1 MERVKKWCQAHQKA
15 CLITGIIGMLL
26 SPFLWPLF
34 LAVIVQ
40 SLTLGLPIAAGI
52 YCYKYLN
59 EKKENPNENDEQKHS
74 HPETKK
80 PGGSSVSVQE
90 LRKEQARN
98 LRYKKP
104 IAKGLNW
111 QDIWDDLYEMYEG
124 CTLVIWFMD
133 DDKETLLESLNDDES
148 EAEEYKIAFSTLEAD
163 CDQLMAALQEEWIPE
178 CFNLFFVAAQAG
190 EYLGYDIFERDYF
203 GIDGEETWAEDV
215 AKEKLMRLTK
225 EELIAS
231 VRQCFNVYRSYVGLR
246 YRYDN
251 LTAAMSFIKGEHVL
265 FIKIIKNYPVFSSK
279 I

>member
-1 MERVKKWCQAHQKA
+1 MS
-15 CLITGIIGMLL
+15 I
-26 SPFLWPLF
+26 
-34 LAVIVQ
+34 
-40 SLTLGLPIAAGI
+40 
-52 YCYKYLN
+52 
-59 EKKENPNENDEQKHS
+59 
-74 HPETKK
+74 
-80 PGGSSVSVQE
+80 QE

-148 EAEEYKIAFSTLEAD
+148 EVEEYKIAFSTLEAD

-190 EYLGYDIFERDYF
+190 DFLGYDIFERDYF
-203 GIDGEETWAEDV
+203 GINGEEAWAEDV

-251 LTAAMSFIKGEHVL
+251 LTAAMNFIKGEHTDYLGIVKRIEDL
-265 FIKIIKNYPVFSSK
+265 YEGACKEKGAYAKDTKAWRDFDSFAKKVPNEVWIV
-279 I
+279 

>member
-1 MERVKKWCQAHQKA
+1 M
-15 CLITGIIGMLL
+15 
-26 SPFLWPLF
+26 
-34 LAVIVQ
+34 
-40 SLTLGLPIAAGI
+40 
-52 YCYKYLN
+52 
-59 EKKENPNENDEQKHS
+59 
-74 HPETKK
+74 
-80 PGGSSVSVQE
+80 SVQK

-148 EAEEYKIAFSTLEAD
+148 EVEEYKIAFSTLEAD

-251 LTAAMSFIKGEHVL
+251 LTAAMSFIKGEHTDYLGIVKRIEDL
-265 FIKIIKNYPVFSSK
+265 YEGACKEKGAYAKDTKAWRDFDRFAKKVPNEVWII
-279 I
+279 